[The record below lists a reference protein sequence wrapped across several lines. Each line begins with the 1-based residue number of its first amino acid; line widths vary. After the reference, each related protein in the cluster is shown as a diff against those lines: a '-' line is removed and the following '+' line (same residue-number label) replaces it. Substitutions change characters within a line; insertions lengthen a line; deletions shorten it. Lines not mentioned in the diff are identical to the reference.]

1 LASEAEAISG
11 RSRENLEGNTEALR
25 HQTRRL
31 LVPGKRNLSLINVQ
45 ALLAVQTSSG
55 TMGWLGFAP
64 LVFILAIFY
73 LLLILPQQRRQKKW
87 QQMLNELKTGD
98 KVVTSGGLHG
108 TIIAL
113 RDDYLH
119 LRVPPDNL
127 RIEVSRASI
136 SSVITGEEPTKAAK

>member
-1 LASEAEAISG
+1 M
-11 RSRENLEGNTEALR
+11 
-25 HQTRRL
+25 Q
-31 LVPGKRNLSLINVQ
+31 P
-45 ALLAVQTSSG
+45 LLAVQTSSG
-55 TMGWLGFAP
+55 SMGWLGFAP
-64 LVFILAIFY
+64 LIFILAIFY

-87 QQMLNELKTGD
+87 QQMLSELKTGD

-108 TIIAL
+108 TIVAL

-136 SSVITGEEPTKAAK
+136 SSVITGEDPKKVA